1 MSLRVD
7 LAEHLMTS
15 PPHLSIKAG
24 SDQWDVHVLGISRIG
39 SDSFV
44 QMVLVGPR
52 VCTITARVPAAYEPD
67 AKARALIA
75 LVLQW
80 LASEPLA
87 TQAFL
92 ETPDCLS
99 ATA

>member
-1 MSLRVD
+1 MSLRLD
-7 LAEHLMTS
+7 LAEHLLTS
-15 PPHLSIKAG
+15 PPHLSIKAAG
-24 SDQWDVHVLGISRIG
+24 HQWDIHVLGISRIG
-39 SDSFV
+39 NDSFL
-44 QMVLVGPR
+44 QMALVGPR
-52 VCTITARVPAAYEPD
+52 VCTVTARVPAAYEPD
-67 AKARALIA
+67 AKARAVIA

-80 LASEPLA
+80 LSSEPVA